1 MAPPEHIIYAN
12 NRSGLCQTLSPPRS
26 LTRIGRHCQIVI
38 PAKAGIQKWRGVSR
52 RDRLQTWDG
61 LRVQGLRSGSRA
73 IAFSQQGVAEHSQTV
88 RSDLV
93 EASILY
99 LEIVLEPR
107 DRDNVTLFLR
117 DTDTDVTHTL

>member
-1 MAPPEHIIYAN
+1 MSHEGTAYKLGTV
-12 NRSGLCQTLSPPRS
+12 S
-26 LTRIGRHCQIVI
+26 
-38 PAKAGIQKWRGVSR
+38 VSR
-52 RDRLQTWDG
+52 VR
-61 LRVQGLRSGSRA
+61 LRSGSRA

-107 DRDNVTLFLR
+107 DRDNVTGHIPIECVLSRCPSGISHDTLGHVRDTLFLR
-117 DTDTDVTHTL
+117 DTASVTL